1 MNNRKA
7 IIIRGILTGT
17 NFECPVTVMAEY
29 EDHGTDPVKCHILPD
44 MAYFSVN
51 KDNFSGHKG
60 HFSLSG
66 KTEKG
71 DDVFISK
78 IEITSAEFHLGHGF
92 TFENPKQIAWRTD
105 AATFIMGQLGSFDSS
120 EGEIICYLFT
130 SPSPLAHSGVDYMR
144 SYDGTIQIE
153 NKAGERQGI
162 KWETPFGEAE
172 YTDEFRYLIEERVGI
187 DPAVIQIKRSCIV
200 LRVTNRNKL
209 ALDELLIEIQ
219 DYFDNV
225 CWLISFLSRRRVI
238 WYEGEAIFLSANEN
252 SFHRQAFVRRNK
264 WQGYVDITLSH
275 HPLIKFDLL
284 RNGVFQHILTGYET
298 SDNKALIKRTIV
310 HLLLSYERVYFE
322 NQYTSVYTGL
332 EGLVSSG
339 SISSQIVEAEKFE
352 RIRKKIEQ
360 FLREELE
367 KDNLIQEME
376 KKISGLQHRSFT
388 DQLQLHLKQ
397 NNINLSVLWPD
408 SDKPFRELKA
418 LIQRRNRYMHNG
430 QMTNMQDYD
439 KDITKLQH
447 LLELWILKLLGYPKD
462 DIASDAKL

>member
-1 MNNRKA
+1 MNNHKA
-7 IIIRGILTGT
+7 TIIRGTLTGT

-29 EDHGTDPVKCHILPD
+29 EEHGTNPVKCHILPD
-44 MAYFSVN
+44 MAYFSAN
-51 KDNFSGHKG
+51 RDNFSGYKG

-78 IEITSAEFHLGHGF
+78 IEITSAEFYLGHGF

-120 EGEIICYLFT
+120 EGEIICHLFT

-153 NKAGERQGI
+153 NKVERQGI
-162 KWETPFGEAE
+162 KWGTPFGEAE
-172 YTDEFRYLIEERVGI
+172 YTDEFRYLTEERVGI

-200 LRVTNRNKL
+200 LRVTNRNRL

-225 CWLISFLSRRRVI
+225 CWLMSFLSRRRVI
-238 WYEGEAIFLSANEN
+238 WYEGEAIFLATDEN

-264 WQGYVDITLSH
+264 WHGYVDITISH
-275 HPLIKFDLL
+275 HPVINFKLL
-284 RNGVFQHILTGYET
+284 RDGLFQHILNGYE
-298 SDNKALIKRTIV
+298 SSENRELIKRTIV

-332 EGLVSSG
+332 EGLVSS
-339 SISSQIVEAEKFE
+339 SSMSSQIVEAGKFKK
-352 RIRKKIEQ
+352 IRTKIEQ
-360 FLREELE
+360 FLQEELE
-367 KDNLIQEME
+367 NTALIQEMG

-397 NNINLSVLWPD
+397 NKIDLSVLWPD
-408 SDKPFRELKA
+408 SDNPFKELKE

-430 QMTNMQDYD
+430 QMTHMQDYD
-439 KDITKLQH
+439 KDITKLQQ
-447 LLELWILKLLGYPKD
+447 LLELWILKLLGYSKD
-462 DIASDAKL
+462 DVAPDDKL